1 MKRII
6 AFQME
11 RIFTFFLFL
20 LYFSIVALSLLPC
33 MLMDTKPQRY
43 NRRIVVVEETP
54 MHSNELEIFGEER
67 IVAPVA

>member
-1 MKRII
+1 MKRTIT
-6 AFQME
+6 FQME

-54 MHSNELEIFGEER
+54 THSNELEIFGKER